1 MVIALVGNK
10 SDSATLA
17 TYKRK
22 VTLNDAKKFAEENKL
37 IFVGESSAQM
47 NVNVCEVF
55 DALYESKYLNV
66 NIVFVRNC
74 CCIIGI
80 NRKGIE
86 KTRNPQNIRRRGD
99 AE

>member
-22 VTLNDAKKFAEENKL
+22 VTLNDAKKFAEENNL

-47 NVNVCEVF
+47 NVNV
-55 DALYESKYLNV
+55 
-66 NIVFVRNC
+66 
-74 CCIIGI
+74 
-80 NRKGIE
+80 
-86 KTRNPQNIRRRGD
+86 
-99 AE
+99 

>member
-1 MVIALVGNK
+1 MGNK

-22 VTLNDAKKFAEENKL
+22 VTLNDAKKFAEENNL

-47 NVNVCEVF
+47 NVNVSEVF
-55 DALYESKYLNV
+55 DALYESKLCV
-66 NIVFVRNC
+66 SQILFRNR

-80 NRKGIE
+80 NRERIE
-86 KTRNPQNIRRRGD
+86 KTRNP
-99 AE
+99 